1 MQLLLLFSISSPIIS
16 QTVYGSN
23 FSFDCDDNFET
34 LSADSVSEINNQ
46 GLNLQNKKIVIN
58 GTFTVDR
65 NFSLVNCKVK
75 MGPNAQIITSGNV
88 RFNAVWTVFAGCTSP
103 WSRITINQ
111 GATIRFTSCL
121 IRDANNMGI
130 RFAQGY
136 GPQNGSPSWIR
147 NCVFVNDAIGIQAL
161 GAQLPVNLGALS
173 FSGNRFLSEENT
185 FTPTNVPSITMRIG
199 ISLQSCNGQIGST
212 GAVNVFNHSENDTQ
226 CGIMINSSSVRISNC
241 EFIGF
246 RHGGVNNET
255 TGCGILATGS
265 VLYVEKSGT
274 FNKCTF
280 RNSFRGIV
288 TRMSRKVSIKG
299 AEFYDTQ
306 TEFFRKAILCLSPE
320 TSSKIEVND
329 NFISLTRPISAIDVR
344 RPSAPLS
351 SDSISTIN
359 NNKLYIG
366 GIQAGST
373 LHTGILVAGDNNS
386 FNKMLIRNNQVHFIT
401 GCRDCNGIEVLGANM
416 TKGYKIQDNK
426 VYYKGDLLPGNSS
439 AWGIALEASDSGEP
453 LGSELAHE
461 ISDNVVDITDYQT
474 GTGFSRLVNSC
485 SPVQCGIHVRACP
498 NLTVRNNKVGNAFR
512 NFHMQNDNNNCDFSC
527 NEMNGG
533 YWGLSCNN
541 SDLSDQNFKNNKWLV
556 GHEQADA
563 SLWLWFNN
571 GSTPIDQN
579 PAYFFRADQTNPIL
593 FPDLI
598 EPTTWFVDDN
608 TVPRVCG
615 SQVITPTNPNGDI
628 RNHFSSFHTNVILGT
643 NNPGWTDVKLWDE
656 KRLIHQTL
664 LRNPSIAQTIPAVN
678 TWKISQNNTSAQQ
691 FAQAEVGMFGLVV
704 PSAAMAAQIQ
714 QYYRQIDAY
723 FAVFSNLSAA
733 LEAGTPDS
741 TAMGIQLNM
750 YSDSLA
756 LVNKLL
762 LSALEDIQTTKTNAL
777 TSYEG
782 NLLALP
788 DTTPQEQLRKE
799 FLLLR
804 MQQLKS
810 DTFTQT
816 AFNRLAEIADTCYS
830 VYGETVL
837 DAPRLLPYEMGAEYI
852 HNEYPIDN
860 CTPRERSVVGGEQS
874 QIANIQVAPNPASE
888 VLNIHAASHKLILR
902 WEIFSQLGKVQQTG
916 EPNAAQF
923 SIDIRNIPT
932 GTWYIKC
939 YTDGNAVSTT
949 KFIIIR

>member
-1 MQLLLLFSISSPIIS
+1 LQLFLLFSISSQIIS

-23 FSFDCDDNFET
+23 FSFDCNDNFET
-34 LSADSVSEINNQ
+34 LSANSVSAINNQ
-46 GLNLQNKKIVIN
+46 GLNLQNKKIMIN
-58 GTFTVDR
+58 GTFVVDR
-65 NFSLVNCKVK
+65 DLAFVNCKIK
-75 MGPNAQIITSGNV
+75 MGPDAVIITDGNV
-88 RFNAVWTVFAGCTSP
+88 KFNAVWTVFAGCTSP
-103 WSRITINQ
+103 WSRIAIKP
-111 GATIRFTSCL
+111 GATIRFTTCL
-121 IRDANNMGI
+121 IRDAKDSGI
-130 RFAQGY
+130 NFTQGY
-136 GPQNGSPSWIR
+136 APQNGSPSWIR
-147 NCVFVNDAIGIQAL
+147 NCVFVNDNIGIQAL
-161 GAQLPVNLGALS
+161 GGFPINLGALS
-173 FSGNRFLSEENT
+173 FSGNRFLSEENN

-199 ISLQSCNGQIGST
+199 VNLNNCNGQIGST
-212 GAVNVFNHSENDTQ
+212 GAVNVFNHSESNTE
-226 CGIMINSSSVRISNC
+226 CGIMINNSSVRISNC

-246 RHGGVNNET
+246 QNGPVNSET

-265 VLYVEKSGT
+265 VLYVEKTGA
-274 FNKCTF
+274 FNKCIF
-280 RNSFRGIV
+280 RNSYRGIV
-288 TRMSRKVSIKG
+288 TRTSRKVSIKG

-306 TEFFRKAILCLSPE
+306 NDYFRKGIICLSPQA
-320 TSSKIEVND
+320 SSRIEVND

-373 LHTGILVAGDNNS
+373 SHTGIFVAGNNNS
-386 FNKMLIRNNQVHFIT
+386 FNKMLIRNNEVHFIT
-401 GCRDCNGIEVLGANM
+401 GCRDCNGIEIVGANM
-416 TKGYKIQDNK
+416 TKGYKIQNNK
-426 VYYKGDLLPGNSS
+426 VYYEGDLLPGNSS

-512 NFHMQNDNNNCDFSC
+512 NFHMQNNNNNCDFSC

-533 YWGLSCNN
+533 YYGLSCNN

-571 GSTPIDQN
+571 GNTPIDQN
-579 PAYFFRADQTNPIL
+579 PVYFFRADQTNPIL
-593 FPDLI
+593 FPDVI
-598 EPTTWFVDDN
+598 EPTTWFLDN
-608 TVPRVCG
+608 NTPARVCG
-615 SQVITPTNPNGDI
+615 SQFVTPTNPNGDI
-628 RNHFSSFHTNVILGT
+628 RNHFSSFQSNVILGT
-643 NNPGWTDVKLWDE
+643 GNPGWTDVKLWDE

-664 LRNPSIAQTIPAVN
+664 LRNPNISQTIPAVN
-678 TWKISQNNTSAQQ
+678 TWKISQNNTSAQL
-691 FAQAEVGMFGLVV
+691 FAQAEVGMFGLAA

-723 FAVFSNLSAA
+723 FAIFSNLSTV

-741 TAMGIQLNM
+741 TAVGIQLNM

-762 LSALEDIQTTKTNAL
+762 LGALEDIQTTKINA
-777 TSYEG
+777 SHDYEG
-782 NLLALP
+782 KILQLP

-804 MQQLKS
+804 LQQLKS
-810 DTFTQT
+810 DTFTQKEI
-816 AFNRLAEIADTCYS
+816 NRLAEIADSCYS

-837 DAPRLLPYEMGAEYI
+837 EVPRLLPYEMGARYI

-860 CTPRERSVVGGEQS
+860 CVEERGVVIEEPS
-874 QIANIQVAPNPASE
+874 QINVAPNPASE
-888 VLNIHAASHKLILR
+888 VLNIHAASHKPILR
-902 WEIFSQLGKVQQTG
+902 WEIFSQLGKMQQSG

-939 YTDGNAVSTT
+939 HTDENAVSTT